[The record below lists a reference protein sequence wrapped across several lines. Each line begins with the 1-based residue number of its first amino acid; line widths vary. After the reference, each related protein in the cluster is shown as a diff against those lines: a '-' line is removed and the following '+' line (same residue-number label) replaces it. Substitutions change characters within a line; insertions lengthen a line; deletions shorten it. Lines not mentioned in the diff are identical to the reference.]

1 MPSAL
6 EQLRQG
12 QKRSGATLVPD
23 LLSEKPAPKKQP
35 KYRAFN
41 GEEVLE
47 MVFQGKMEESTVP
60 PDSVA
65 EWLQM
70 KKKLMHILFLNELPL
85 AEEPAGDSL
94 PETAQEST

>member
-1 MPSAL
+1 
-6 EQLRQG
+6 
-12 QKRSGATLVPD
+12 
-23 LLSEKPAPKKQP
+23 
-35 KYRAFN
+35 
-41 GEEVLE
+41 

-60 PDSVA
+60 PESVA